1 MLSEVVME
9 NTNWLLLIDLKRCTN
24 CGLCVNACPTHALD
38 HAEDKVKVVDPEV
51 CNYCGQCE
59 LVCPVSAIVLP
70 YQIVL
75 KKSS

>member
-1 MLSEVVME
+1 ME
-9 NTNWLLLIDLKRCTN
+9 SATWLPLVNHERCTK
-24 CGLCVNACPTHALD
+24 CSLCVNICPTQALVD
-38 HAEDKVKVVDPEV
+38 TGDKIRVIDPKR

-59 LVCPVSAIVLP
+59 LVCPENAIALP